1 MIRSRTVILP
11 IVVLIAVI
19 FSIVASSRLG
29 NNLKTV
35 TGQVLIVEQSSIT
48 TVSSL
53 PLEDDSGKQWTF
65 EGGGVF
71 SGFTP
76 AHLLEHRALGE
87 PVTVEYEETGSGILR
102 IVHLAD

>member
-1 MIRSRTVILP
+1 MIRSRTVILA
-11 IVVLIAVI
+11 IFVLLAMI
-19 FSIVASSRLG
+19 FSIVTASCFDSNHNR
-29 NNLKTV
+29 V
-35 TGQVLIVEQSSIT
+35 TGQVLNVEQSSVTII
-48 TVSSL
+48 SSL
-53 PLEDDSGKQWTF
+53 TLEDDYGKQWTF

-87 PVTVEYEETGSGILR
+87 PVTVEYEETGSGILQ

>member
-1 MIRSRTVILP
+1 MIRSRTVIP
-11 IVVLIAVI
+11 AIFVLLAMV
-19 FSIVASSRLG
+19 FSIVMASCFDSNHNR
-29 NNLKTV
+29 V
-35 TGQVLIVEQSSIT
+35 TGQVLNVEQSSVAII
-48 TVSSL
+48 SSL
-53 PLEDDSGKQWTF
+53 TLEDDSGKQWTF

-87 PVTVEYEETGSGILR
+87 PVTVEYEETGSGILQ

>member
-11 IVVLIAVI
+11 IFVLLAVI
-19 FSIVASSRLG
+19 FSIVASSRLD

-53 PLEDDSGKQWTF
+53 MLEDDSGKQWTF

-87 PVTVEYEETGSGILR
+87 PVTVEYEETGSGILQ
-102 IVHLAD
+102 IVRLAD

>member
-1 MIRSRTVILP
+1 MIRSRAVILE
-11 IVVLIAVI
+11 IFVLLAVM
-19 FSIVASSRLG
+19 FSIVMASCFDSNHNR
-29 NNLKTV
+29 V
-35 TGQVLIVEQSSIT
+35 TGQVLNVEQSSMTII
-48 TVSSL
+48 SSL
-53 PLEDDSGKQWTF
+53 TLEDDSGKQWTF

-87 PVTVEYEETGSGILR
+87 PVTVEYEETGSGILQ

>member
-1 MIRSRTVILP
+1 MIRSRTVFPAIF
-11 IVVLIAVI
+11 VLLAMVFFI
-19 FSIVASSRLG
+19 
-29 NNLKTV
+29 V
-35 TGQVLIVEQSSIT
+35 TGSCFDSNHNRVTGRVLNVEQSSIT
-48 TVSSL
+48 IISSL
-53 PLEDDSGKQWTF
+53 TLEDDSGKQWTF

-87 PVTVEYEETGSGILR
+87 PVTVEYEETGSGILQ

>member
-53 PLEDDSGKQWTF
+53 TLEDDSGKQWTF

-87 PVTVEYEETGSGILR
+87 PVTVEYEETGSGILQ
-102 IVHLAD
+102 IVRLAD

>member
-1 MIRSRTVILP
+1 MIRSRTVILAISILLT
-11 IVVLIAVI
+11 IV
-19 FSIVASSRLG
+19 FSIVTSSCFNSNHNR
-29 NNLKTV
+29 V
-35 TGQVLIVEQSSIT
+35 TGQVLNVEQSSVTII
-48 TVSSL
+48 SSL
-53 PLEDDSGKQWTF
+53 TLEDDYGKQWTF

-87 PVTVEYEETGSGILR
+87 PVTVEYEETGSGILQ